1 MSVHKP
7 RHLSMDI
14 ENRIVIFQDY
24 LKRIVTMAA
33 AATGELFAKQQTQH
47 ETWRLAPLAGKDDIW
62 PTIPTPFA
70 IPVKLIS

>member
-1 MSVHKP
+1 
-7 RHLSMDI
+7 MDI
-14 ENRIVIFQDY
+14 ENRTVIFQDY

-33 AATGELFAKQQTQH
+33 VASGEPFAKQQTQQQTRQ
-47 ETWRLAPLAGKDDIW
+47 ETWRLAPVAGKDDIW

>member
-14 ENRIVIFQDY
+14 ENRTVIFQDY

-33 AATGELFAKQQTQH
+33 VASGEPFAKQQTQQ
-47 ETWRLAPLAGKDDIW
+47 ETWRLAPSAGKDDIW

>member
-1 MSVHKP
+1 VYISPGICRWISKIA
-7 RHLSMDI
+7 LSY
-14 ENRIVIFQDY
+14 FQDY